1 MISGSF
7 LSPVPVFL
15 SAALLLGIS
24 IMSFSVFIRLNRRN
38 KKDFDKKLAA
48 YNEAVEKIRQQE
60 EAKNAKPEG
69 AKKPAAV
76 KTEASIANSPR
87 RIQFMAPN
95 GASYDVPMI
104 ESLTIGNN
112 QRCDLCIKKT
122 GIEPIHC
129 KINYEDG
136 IYTITDNGT
145 ASGTFFDG
153 NRVAPN
159 TPTEIKTGV
168 LQLGRYTYFM
178 TIG

>member
-1 MISGSF
+1 
-7 LSPVPVFL
+7 
-15 SAALLLGIS
+15 
-24 IMSFSVFIRLNRRN
+24 
-38 KKDFDKKLAA
+38 
-48 YNEAVEKIRQQE
+48 
-60 EAKNAKPEG
+60 
-69 AKKPAAV
+69 
-76 KTEASIANSPR
+76 
-87 RIQFMAPN
+87 MAPN

-104 ESLTIGNN
+104 ESMTIGNN